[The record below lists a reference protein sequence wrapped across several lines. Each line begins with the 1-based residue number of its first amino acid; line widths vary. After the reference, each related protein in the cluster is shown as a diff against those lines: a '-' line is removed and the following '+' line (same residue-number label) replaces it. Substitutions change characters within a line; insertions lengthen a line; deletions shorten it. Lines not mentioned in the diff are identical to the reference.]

1 MKQKKIEKYIVG
13 IFAAVCC
20 MALGV
25 SEVSAGSATLTW
37 NANGEPDLAG
47 YKIYYDT
54 ASHVGNCPA
63 GFGGNVVNVGNV
75 TTYAFNNL
83 TAGQTYYF
91 QVAAYDTSNNQSACS
106 SQVSK
111 TIPAA
116 DVTAPVTTATPAGGT
131 YTSAQTVTLNANES
145 ATIYYTMD
153 GSVPTASS
161 TVYAYP
167 LSVSSSATVKYFA
180 KDTAGNSEAVKTQIY
195 TLNIAV
201 TDASAPSIPTNFVAT
216 AVSASQINLNWTVSL
231 DNVGVA
237 GYEIYRNG
245 EYKAKTAYAQYS
257 DMDLTPS
264 SVYAYKVRAYD
275 ATGNTSAFTG
285 DKAATTHTAPVAP
298 VSGGGG
304 GGSYSTPTVT
314 IGGGNG
320 GGGGGSYGT
329 PSPAPAITT
338 GTPVTAQS
346 SATTVVS
353 QTVATSQPAVYV
365 NPFAAI
371 GSYITKRHLAVGT
384 RGEDVKRLQEF
395 LKIEGHLAEI
405 PTGYFGK
412 ATLAAVRKFQEEH
425 NIAKSGQE
433 GYGEVGIRTR
443 TEINRHLTSA
453 STAMPSGATTAQ
465 DPAVIAMLQE
475 QILALQKQLLILLEE
490 LDRRRAAEAG
500 N

>member
-37 NANGEPDLAG
+37 NANGESDLAG

-257 DMDLTPS
+257 DTGLTPS

-285 DKAATTHTAPVAP
+285 DKAATTHAAPVAP
-298 VSGGGG
+298 VTAPTVTVSPG
-304 GGSYSTPTVT
+304 GGSY
-314 IGGGNG
+314 NA
-320 GGGGGSYGT
+320 

-338 GTPVTAQS
+338 GTSVTTQS

-353 QTVATSQPAVYV
+353 QAVATSQPAVYV

-371 GSYITKRHLAVGT
+371 GSYVTKKHLAVGA

-433 GYGEVGIRTR
+433 GYGEVGIKTR
-443 TEINRHLTSA
+443 TEINRHLTPA
-453 STAMPSGATTAQ
+453 STAMPSGATTTQ